1 MRNFMASVS
10 AIGAALGLVTA
21 LVALFS
27 GAPGEV
33 TSITFASAFALAV
46 IYVLMDLAEEIHQF
60 ISLKQ
65 TSEKSI
71 GVPGSS
77 EPVEDGTL
85 KELKPANVIAG
96 RPSLIARPR
105 HNRAHWASSPFF
117 NSRRGR
123 RGNFRED
130 PSPQGAAP
138 APFCRTLF
146 TVRSI
151 TPFRD
156 EQHGKLAALALSIKP
171 CGWLPH
177 LPPLLLTV
185 PPKRSASGRGGVY
198 GEKVFLHRPR
208 REPRT
213 IGVSPRSGR
222 RQFRTLATLDLFPV

>member
-46 IYVLMDLAEEIHQF
+46 IYVLMDLAEEIHQY
-60 ISLKQ
+60 ISSKQ
-65 TSEKSI
+65 PSEKSI

-105 HNRAHWASSPFF
+105 HNRAHWASSPFLIHAV
-117 NSRRGR
+117 
-123 RGNFRED
+123 E
-130 PSPQGAAP
+130 
-138 APFCRTLF
+138 
-146 TVRSI
+146 
-151 TPFRD
+151 
-156 EQHGKLAALALSIKP
+156 
-171 CGWLPH
+171 
-177 LPPLLLTV
+177 
-185 PPKRSASGRGGVY
+185 GV
-198 GEKVFLHRPR
+198 GIFAKILVR
-208 REPRT
+208 REPPQHL
-213 IGVSPRSGR
+213 SAEHSS
-222 RQFRTLATLDLFPV
+222 L